1 MKVKRRSL
9 KRDVL
14 VIVMISFGFLSLM
27 YGVMLKQV
35 VDDYQTARANE
46 RGRIFDTATDRLQ
59 ATLDNLV
66 ILSTN
71 LSLPKDVSK
80 AVTSMNNEFL
90 SDWGKA
96 FCKTVSSVFFIDI
109 DGVVIARAPDE
120 YRFGDS
126 VSSEP
131 FFDEVLKKG
140 SYSGITTVDGRDSF
154 LSCSPIRKY
163 DDLVVGFVAVSQ
175 TITPS
180 LLESLLPVGHMT
192 LTFQGRRGFSE
203 RRRELSP
210 SGRYRSIIVDDGVFD
225 LYFLSDDSEREL
237 LKLQR
242 NLIITFTIVTI
253 STMSSLIFF
262 LRRRFEPYSKL
273 VQGLVDYSDKRIDL
287 DGLLDVTSGAVS
299 NGVEE
304 IRHIA
309 EALTDMIKVLKNRVD
324 DIQSYSGQLENLA
337 NCDSL
342 TGLWNR
348 RKMDQVLMAETENA
362 RVNGT
367 PLSVVMLDVDY
378 FKEVNDTY
386 GHEMG
391 DAVLN
396 YISTLMKGCLRK
408 CDSAGRWGGEE
419 FLVVLPGLDSQRAWE
434 YADKMRSTMENHT
447 FRDGMKIT
455 SSFGVTLY
463 RPGEPINEFVARAD
477 DALYD
482 AKRKGRDRVEAR

>member
-1 MKVKRRSL
+1 LTIPFTIRPERFWTLKVKRRSL

-14 VIVMISFGFLSLM
+14 GIVMISFGFLSMM

-46 RGRIFDTATDRLQ
+46 RGRISDTATDRLQ
-59 ATLDNLV
+59 GALDNLV
-66 ILSTN
+66 VLSTN

-96 FCKTVSSVFFIDI
+96 FSKTVSSIFFIDM

-126 VSSEP
+126 VRSEP

-154 LSCSPIRKY
+154 LSCNPVRKY

-192 LTFQGRRGFSE
+192 LTFQGRLDPSEKRRASSFSG
-203 RRRELSP
+203 S
-210 SGRYRSIIVDDGVFD
+210 YRSIIVDDCLFD
-225 LYFLSDDSEREL
+225 LYFLSDESEREL
-237 LKLQR
+237 IKLQR
-242 NLIITFTIVTI
+242 NIIITFAIVTI
-253 STMSSLIFF
+253 STMIFLIFF
-262 LRRRFEPYSKL
+262 LRRRFEPYSRL

-287 DGLLDVTSGAVS
+287 DGLLDVTSGAAS

-348 RKMDQVLMAETENA
+348 RKMDQVLMTETENA

-386 GHEMG
+386 GHG
-391 DAVLN
+391 N
-396 YISTLMKGCLRK
+396 YSVPLLI
-408 CDSAGRWGGEE
+408 
-419 FLVVLPGLDSQRAWE
+419 
-434 YADKMRSTMENHT
+434 
-447 FRDGMKIT
+447 
-455 SSFGVTLY
+455 
-463 RPGEPINEFVARAD
+463 
-477 DALYD
+477 
-482 AKRKGRDRVEAR
+482 